1 MKHGKILALSLA
13 LMLATA
19 VFAGCSDNGGGAS
32 SGSTSSGGTS
42 SGGAS
47 SGAASSGTSSSTSSQ
62 GGDVSGTAV
71 SGKLSDVH
79 KAVKAIY
86 GDAYLANM
94 TLDAD
99 MLEEQYG
106 IKPELVK
113 DVIAEG
119 PMMSNHVD
127 AFIGIE
133 APDEKK
139 ADELEKVLTDYR
151 DKIAADTMQYPSNL
165 AKVQSARVERV
176 GNYVFFLILGETTD
190 EAMDMEDADQLKYYE
205 SEVQKAV
212 DAIHDTLGV

>member
-1 MKHGKILALSLA
+1 MKHGRILALSLA
-13 LMLATA
+13 LMLAAA
-19 VFAGCSDNGGGAS
+19 VFTGCSDNRNNTTSGTTSGG
-32 SGSTSSGGTS
+32 TSSSGTS
-42 SGGAS
+42 SGGAGSSGTAS
-47 SGAASSGTSSSTSSQ
+47 SGASSGGS
-62 GGDVSGTAV
+62 VSGTAV

-79 KAVKAIY
+79 KAVKELY

-119 PMMSNHVD
+119 PMMSGHVD
-127 AFIGIE
+127 VFIGIE

-151 DKIAADTMQYPSNL
+151 DKVAADTMQYPSNL